1 MAEVWHLPVHMF
13 RYVLLAPLTNNLG
26 RRVTFAASLL
36 IAAAALVAVHV
47 SLDQNVTR
55 GHDHGMGTRG
65 HEPTLAP
72 RANWHALKAVLSGRF
87 ASVFAVR
94 SLPSQSQ

>member
-1 MAEVWHLPVHMF
+1 MV

-55 GHDHGMGTRG
+55 GHGHAMVTRGHDHGMVTRG
-65 HEPTLAP
+65 HEPTLPP
-72 RANWHALKAVLSGRF
+72 RANWHALRAVLSGRF
-87 ASVFAVR
+87 ASVFAAR

>member
-1 MAEVWHLPVHMF
+1 MF

-26 RRVTFAASLL
+26 RRVTFAASLF

-47 SLDQNVTR
+47 SLDENVTR
-55 GHDHGMGTRG
+55 GHDHGMVTRG
-65 HEPTLAP
+65 HDHGMVTRGHDPALPP
-72 RANWHALKAVLSGRF
+72 RANLQALKAVLTGRF

-94 SLPSQSQ
+94 SLPPRGK